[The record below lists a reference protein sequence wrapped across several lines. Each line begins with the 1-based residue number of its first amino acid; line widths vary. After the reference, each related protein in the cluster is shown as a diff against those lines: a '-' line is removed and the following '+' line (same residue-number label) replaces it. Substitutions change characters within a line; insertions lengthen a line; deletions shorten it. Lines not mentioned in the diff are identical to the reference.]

1 MIASPRF
8 AGGVFECLKYSTF
21 FPELKVVTALLKLSP
36 SKKVAVVGVRL
47 VIDVNTICLEY
58 TPDARSFPDFT
69 PKSIFILFRT
79 GVALL
84 VFSISEGELDFG
96 IGLKTVVGEDPN
108 RNPQVFSEKADSRM
122 VEEIE
127 SIFEVT
133 LESE

>member
-1 MIASPRF
+1 M
-8 AGGVFECLKYSTF
+8 KYSIF
-21 FPELKVVTALLKLSP
+21 FPELKAVTFVLKVSP

-79 GVALL
+79 GVALV

-96 IGLKTVVGEDPN
+96 IGLKTVVDKDPS
-108 RNPQVFSEKADSRM
+108 RKPHVFSEKADSRTE
-122 VEEIE
+122 EEIE

-133 LESE
+133 LDSE